1 MIRQRVSMPGMFSP
15 RHWLFAGVLALVIH
29 AGAAY
34 AMLHADAPVKR
45 SNPGQGAIR
54 ISLGIAAVE
63 AEQVDEAEPDLPEPE
78 LPPVTEQV
86 EPIPPEPL
94 PELEPVEQV
103 DLSVEPPEPA
113 PMPVAKPVLRPPRPQ
128 PTKQAEHKPEAVAS
142 AASTRMAEQSQ
153 MADTGHAGARADY
166 LTRLQL
172 YLEQH
177 KQYPRSARMRRQE
190 GIAELYVLMD
200 RNGRILSARLESG
213 SGYKALDDEAMA
225 MLRRAA
231 PLPAMPDSM
240 TQERLELIIPVRFAL
255 R

>member
-1 MIRQRVSMPGMFSP
+1 
-15 RHWLFAGVLALVIH
+15 
-29 AGAAY
+29 
-34 AMLHADAPVKR
+34 
-45 SNPGQGAIR
+45 
-54 ISLGIAAVE
+54 
-63 AEQVDEAEPDLPEPE
+63 
-78 LPPVTEQV
+78 
-86 EPIPPEPL
+86 
-94 PELEPVEQV
+94 
-103 DLSVEPPEPA
+103 
-113 PMPVAKPVLRPPRPQ
+113 MPVAKPVLRPTRPQ
-128 PTKQAEHKPEAVAS
+128 QTDQAERKPEAVAS

-200 RNGRILSARLESG
+200 RTGRILSARLESG